1 MFIMPNSSGVKK
13 TFLILVCHL
22 ALATSPTLAST
33 QLSIEYLVFVY
44 PPTSHQSVTPVNE
57 EFLISLSRILSLPN
71 GGSVRHSVVTKNTAL
86 TPLKERIT
94 TIAGLKILMHG
105 KTTVSESGS
114 AGIFAIRSKDRSRFT
129 RLSIGFTASK
139 GSRPR
144 LTLTSALQ
152 EFLEDD
158 LSVGGK
164 IPVFVQNRPGMQIW
178 QSVPLML
185 REPLYFD
192 NPSFGVVVYAL
203 EER

>member
-1 MFIMPNSSGVKK
+1 MPIMRNSSGMKK
-13 TFLILVCHL
+13 TFLFLVCHL
-22 ALATSPTLAST
+22 TLAMSPALAST

-44 PPTSHQSVTPVNE
+44 PPTRHQSVTPVNE
-57 EFLISLSRILSLPN
+57 QFLVSLSRILSLPKR
-71 GGSVRHSVVTKNTAL
+71 GSVQHSVVTKNTAL
-86 TPLKERIT
+86 TPLKDQMT
-94 TIAGLKILMHG
+94 TIAGTKILMHG

-129 RLSIGFTASK
+129 RLSIGFKTSK

-144 LTLTSALQ
+144 LTLMGALQ

-178 QSVPLML
+178 QSLPLML
-185 REPLYFD
+185 GEPLYFD

-203 EER
+203 KGN

>member
-1 MFIMPNSSGVKK
+1 MRNSSGMKK
-13 TFLILVCHL
+13 TFLFLVCHL
-22 ALATSPTLAST
+22 TLAMSPALAST

-44 PPTSHQSVTPVNE
+44 PPTRHQSVTPVNE
-57 EFLISLSRILSLPN
+57 QFLTSLSRILSLPKR
-71 GGSVRHSVVTKNTAL
+71 GSVQHSVVTKNTAL
-86 TPLKERIT
+86 APLKDRIT

-114 AGIFAIRSKDRSRFT
+114 AGIFAIRSKDRSRFA
-129 RLSIGFTASK
+129 RLSIGFTLSK

-144 LTLTSALQ
+144 LTLMGALQ

-158 LSVGGK
+158 LTMGGK

-178 QSVPLML
+178 QSLPLML
-185 REPLYFD
+185 GEPLYFD

-203 EER
+203 EGR